1 MYFGNSLLDYFE
13 ISLFVTAAANRE
25 AILLLTYARF
35 GVAGSEELEVNK
47 WIALGIHWL
56 SSQSEREKS
65 LSTVLVYT
73 KVFLKNNTVETR

>member
-25 AILLLTYARF
+25 AILLLTYA
-35 GVAGSEELEVNK
+35 GSEELEVNQ

-56 SSQSEREKS
+56 SSQLEREKT
-65 LSTVLVYT
+65 LSNVLVYT
-73 KVFLKNNTVETR
+73 KVFFKK